1 MVGVL
6 HDVEAQRRGG
16 LLPNIALHKKN
27 ATLGPCR
34 GHFPFELISNLYE
47 KYRFSKSKV
56 PGFKRNLSK
65 KRSHEISSLN
75 DGFVVRP
82 FACLRT
88 TGDREWQAPQSRVE

>member
-27 ATLGPCR
+27 ATLGLCR

-56 PGFKRNLSK
+56 PCFKRNLTK

-82 FACLRT
+82 FGCLRT
-88 TGDREWQAPQSRVE
+88 TGD